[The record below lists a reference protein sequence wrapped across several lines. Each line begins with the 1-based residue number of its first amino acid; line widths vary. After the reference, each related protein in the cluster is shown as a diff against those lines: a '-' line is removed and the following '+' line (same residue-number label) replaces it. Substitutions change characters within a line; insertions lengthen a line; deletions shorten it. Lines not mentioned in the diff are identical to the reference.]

1 MVNPR
6 NTRCVVLVEGASDQA
21 AVETLA
27 DRLGRDLAGEGVSV
41 VAIGG
46 AHAIG
51 RHLTELGSGIRTAG
65 LCDAGEDA
73 AFRRALEKAGLG
85 PISTRADL
93 ERRGFFVCE
102 ADLEDELIRA
112 LGAEGVEA
120 VLDRTGKL
128 GSFRTFQKQPQWL
141 GRPPEAQLRRF
152 FGSSAGKVKYA
163 RPLVEALDLARVPRP
178 LEALLE
184 YVSAAGARRGS

>member
-1 MVNPR
+1 MSSTS
-6 NTRCVVLVEGASDQA
+6 TRWVVLVEGASDQV

-27 DRLGRDLAGEGVSV
+27 ERYGRNLEREGVSV

-51 RHLTELGSGIRTAG
+51 RRLAGLDRDVRTAG
-65 LCDAGEDA
+65 LCDIGEEV

-85 PISTRADL
+85 PVSTRADL
-93 ERRGFFVCE
+93 ERHGFFVCE

-112 LGAEGVEA
+112 LGTDGVEA
-120 VLDRTGKL
+120 VLERNGKL
-128 GSFRTFQKQPQWL
+128 GSFRTFQKQPQWQ
-141 GRPPEAQLRRF
+141 GRAPEAQLRRF
-152 FGSSAGKVKYA
+152 FGSSAGKIRYA

-178 LEALLE
+178 LRALLE
-184 YVSAAGARRGS
+184 HVSAAEAARVP